1 LQISK
6 MEKDIG
12 IEVYATKTC
21 GIGGVIRSFP
31 EDFVVEEV
39 LVDGSHARIAPA
51 ETSQIANRGRY
62 LRCVLI
68 KRNWDTLLAV
78 KKIAE
83 QLGISQERIQIA
95 GIKDAKAVTAQHI
108 AISRL
113 MPEDLQKIK
122 IKDISILPKNYS
134 GEILSSNKL
143 LGNRFQITVRAIVH
157 SASTTQK
164 RVQDVCEELSILG
177 GMPNFFGHQR
187 FGTIRSI
194 THTVGKALVLGN
206 LKEAALIFL
215 AQPSPHEHVESR
227 EARQRLRS
235 EQDWKKA
242 LQYFPRSLHYERLM
256 LKHLSKRKGDYA
268 GAFRKLPIKLR
279 KLFIQAYQSYLFNR
293 FLSRRMREGISLN
306 EPQTGDYVVQVD
318 SQGLPTGEFTQFTS
332 LANVIDPPLY
342 IGGVQL
348 AIPLIGFGLSLSSGA
363 QGEIERKILETE
375 RVTRQNFFVSCM
387 PELRARGELRSVIAR
402 ITDFSIND
410 ISDDSV
416 NATKRKV
423 TSSFM
428 LNRSSYATVLLREFM
443 KPKNPIKAGF

>member
-1 LQISK
+1 

-39 LVDGSHARIAPA
+39 LVDGSRAKITST
-51 ETSQIANRGRY
+51 ETSQIAIRGCY

-113 MPEDLQKIK
+113 MPEELQKIK

-134 GEILSSNKL
+134 NEILSSNKL
-143 LGNRFQITVRAIVH
+143 LGNTFQIAVRAIVH

-164 RVQDVCEELSILG
+164 RVQGVCKELSILG
-177 GMPNFFGHQR
+177 GIPNFFGHQR

-194 THTVGKALVLGN
+194 THLVGKALVLGD
-206 LKEAALIFL
+206 LEEATLIFL

-242 LQYFPRSLHYERLM
+242 LQYFPRKLHYERLM

-293 FLSRRMREGISLN
+293 FLSQRMREGISLN

-318 SQGLPTGEFTQFTS
+318 SQGLPTGEFTQLTS

-348 AIPLIGFGLSLSSGA
+348 AIPLIGFRLSLSSGA

-375 RVTRQNFFVSCM
+375 QVTCQNFFVSCM
-387 PELRARGELRSVIAR
+387 PELRAHGELRPLIAR

-416 NATKRKV
+416 NATRRKV
-423 TSSFM
+423 TLSFM